1 MVIKNISYEIL
12 DKTKL
17 TTDILLKFE
26 DNRISREQYSSIKDI
41 LNNFNLI
48 IDLEY
53 STSLDSKYDES
64 KKLLLIEMILSI
76 SDLIRPKDIQLEQ
89 IINNHTY
96 RFTKFYERNIQ
107 HNQIGGMDKN

>member
-1 MVIKNISYEIL
+1 MIKNISYETL

-17 TTDILLKFE
+17 STDILLKFE
-26 DNRISREQYSSIKDI
+26 DNRISKEQYSSIKDM
-41 LNNFNLI
+41 LNKFNSI
-48 IDLEY
+48 RDLEY

-76 SDLIRPKDIQLEQ
+76 SDLNRPKDIQLEQ

-96 RFTKFYERNIQ
+96 KFTKFYEKNIQ
-107 HNQIGGMDKN
+107 YNQNNRKNG